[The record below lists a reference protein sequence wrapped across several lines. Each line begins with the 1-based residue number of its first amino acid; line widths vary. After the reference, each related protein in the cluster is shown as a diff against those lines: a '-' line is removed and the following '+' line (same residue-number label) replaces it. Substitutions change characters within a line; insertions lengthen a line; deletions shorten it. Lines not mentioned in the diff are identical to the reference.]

1 MYNRSSDLIYVNN
14 ASLSKEICR
23 DIINIFESE
32 DDKSP
37 GEIISGVNVNV
48 KDTTDFVITRG
59 GSRWDEINALLSDEL
74 HRNVSTYIKNF
85 RTSIDNPT
93 YVLFNR
99 SILSAELMQVQKYK
113 KGIGKYIMHHDF
125 RCAWNQSKLRQLT
138 FIWYLNDVT
147 EGGETEF
154 WSKRK
159 IKPETGKLVIF
170 PAHWTFPHAGKMPLS
185 NDKYI
190 ITGWLYEH
198 Q

>member
-1 MYNRSSDLIYVNN
+1 MYNSSSDLIYVNN
-14 ASLSKEICR
+14 ASLSKEICL
-23 DIINIFESE
+23 DIINLFESE
-32 DDKSP
+32 DDKYP
-37 GEIISGVNVNV
+37 GETMAGVNINV

-59 GSRWDEINALLSDEL
+59 GSCWDEINTLLSDEL
-74 HRNVSTYIKNF
+74 QRNVTTYITNF
-85 RTSIDNPT
+85 KTSIDNLI
-93 YVLFNR
+93 YVPFNL
-99 SILSAELMQVQKYK
+99 SILSADSMQAQKYK
-113 KGIGKYIMHHDF
+113 KGVGKYIMHHDF

-154 WSKRK
+154 WSKHK
-159 IKPETGKLVIF
+159 IKPETGKLLIF

-198 Q
+198 H